1 MRLYITRDSVA
12 AGDDV
17 DAPHLRTGAFAGS
30 DISQIVSACLA
41 ISPLPSIAGGD
52 ATWAISSG
60 LPLAVIAQQWP
71 KPKMLSQF
79 PPKLDRLDFDG
90 DLLRLHF
97 TYFAQQSPDDVF
109 AILRRLR
116 LHAH

>member
-17 DAPHLRTGAFAGS
+17 HAPHTRVGSFAGN
-30 DISQIVSACLA
+30 DVPQIVSACIA
-41 ISPLPSIAGGD
+41 ISPLPSVAGGN

-60 LPLAVIAQQWP
+60 LPLAVIAQQWSE
-71 KPKMLSQF
+71 PKMLSQL

-90 DLLRLHF
+90 DELRLHF
-97 TYFAQQSPDDVF
+97 TYFAQQPPDLVF
-109 AILRRLR
+109 TILQRLR
-116 LHAH
+116 LHAR